1 MQPSGRRRA
10 ARRRL
15 CLPGGPPSPPLH
27 CAGRDGGALSS
38 QNVPRRPGGC
48 SLGSRD
54 RERRCG
60 GWASCGPGD
69 GGRRP
74 AQMVA
79 TQVDRDGRGER
90 SVPNAF
96 ALAVTLF
103 PGMLCLEPLSRAP
116 QVCLKPPCLKPL
128 SPLSQAPLSQAS
140 TRQLVCTVTCSAT
153 EQLSGILVAHEE
165 RKRAA
170 RQRTGWPKQHRAT
183 KLPCLLTPH
192 TLTPHTPLS
201 TRCRYTLVTPVVFL
215 HCTRYVLVY
224 WYTYVVLL

>member
-1 MQPSGRRRA
+1 MLLWPACSLSRSSLPLLVRNEDPRRRRVLPPQARAAHVQRVCCGARRGMQPSGRRRA

-116 QVCLKPPCLKPL
+116 QVCLKPLCLKPL
-128 SPLSQAPLSQAS
+128 CLKPLCLKPALVSLCVPSRVAPPSS
-140 TRQLVCTVTCSAT
+140 
-153 EQLSGILVAHEE
+153 
-165 RKRAA
+165 
-170 RQRTGWPKQHRAT
+170 
-183 KLPCLLTPH
+183 
-192 TLTPHTPLS
+192 
-201 TRCRYTLVTPVVFL
+201 
-215 HCTRYVLVY
+215 
-224 WYTYVVLL
+224 

>member
-1 MQPSGRRRA
+1 M
-10 ARRRL
+10 
-15 CLPGGPPSPPLH
+15 PGGPPSPPLH

-48 SLGSRD
+48 SLGSRE

-116 QVCLKPPCLKPL
+116 QVCLKPLCLKPL
-128 SPLSQAPLSQAS
+128 CTPPCQPGVS
-140 TRQLVCTVTCSAT
+140 TARSRYIGKPSSVLTLYMVRF
-153 EQLSGILVAHEE
+153 GILVYIRSALVM
-165 RKRAA
+165 
-170 RQRTGWPKQHRAT
+170 RT
-183 KLPCLLTPH
+183 C
-192 TLTPHTPLS
+192 
-201 TRCRYTLVTPVVFL
+201 L
-215 HCTRYVLVY
+215 HCAC
-224 WYTYVVLL
+224 